1 MKKIKIISIGLLTTL
16 LSSCSLFDSYSPQ
29 INSSTKN
36 SGSNNSKL
44 NESISTSSTTSN
56 GETTNSSSSTSS
68 SDNSPSSS
76 STSSSNN
83 STSSSSTGGNNSSSI
98 SDQEE
103 IKNQTI
109 IVNGEKDI
117 DQERFY
123 QEFYDYESDIEI
135 TLKFTNNAIYNLA
148 KYSDDANKKD
158 MYHPCNLEIKMN
170 TNTYIFNESG
180 ARMKGNTSR
189 NPNFVNKDGTF
200 NAPVHFK
207 ISVSQTFDDEEDN
220 DYYIRDWED
229 SDLRKERKKRRIGD
243 AKKFD
248 IKYNKNEDYTFTKQ
262 IYAYYCYAQEGMLS
276 QRNNLVKVNV
286 ISESDTMT
294 YLYELQECI
303 DSEYIERRYSEEEAQ
318 GNLYKCTY
326 TNKGPADLTN
336 YSNDK
341 IGVEKGSY
349 SPSYDLKTNDDEP
362 DHTLLKNLIDTL
374 NNDRRPAN
382 EFKETFDSMIDA
394 DAYLKFAAMSWVI
407 GNPDDLRNN
416 SNNYYMYFNSK
427 DNKATFIPYDYDRCF
442 GIMKDFAIEMEK
454 IPCTTTK
461 QNTGERK
468 WQKNPLYWRTIITSS
483 DTSQDYSTKWPVIN
497 EYKTRYEELCKEYA
511 ERYLD
516 VNKFKEFNDQ
526 FVYSNKDI
534 NKGGANN
541 ITFSK
546 YALEKLKTLS

>member
-1 MKKIKIISIGLLTTL
+1 MKKIKIISISLLTSL

-29 INSSTKN
+29 TNSSTKN
-36 SGSNNSKL
+36 SLNDYLSS
-44 NESISTSSTTSN
+44 NESTHTSSTTSDEGN
-56 GETTNSSSSTSS
+56 TSTSS
-68 SDNSPSSS
+68 SISS
-76 STSSSNN
+76 
-83 STSSSSTGGNNSSSI
+83 SSSSTGENNNSNSSS
-98 SDQEE
+98 SGEQEE
-103 IKNQTI
+103 MKNQTI
-109 IVNGEKDI
+109 IVNGAKDI

-158 MYHPCNLEIKMN
+158 MYHPCDLTIKMN

-189 NPNFVNKDGTF
+189 NPNFVNKDGSF

-220 DYYIRDWED
+220 DYYVRDWED
-229 SDLRKERKKRRIGD
+229 SDARKERKKRRIGD

-286 ISESDTMT
+286 VSESDSMT

-303 DSEYIERRYSEEEAQ
+303 DSEYIERRYSEEEAS

-326 TNKGPADLTN
+326 TNKGPADLTD

-349 SPSYDLKTNDDEP
+349 SPTYDLKTNDDEP
-362 DHTLLKNLIDTL
+362 DHTLLKKLIDTL
-374 NNDRRPAN
+374 NNDKRPAN

-394 DAYLKFAAMSWVI
+394 EAYLKFAAMSWVI

-442 GIMKDFAIEMEK
+442 GIMKDFAIEMEN

-461 QNTGERK
+461 QNTGERR
-468 WQKNPLYWRTIITSS
+468 WQKNPLYWRTIISTT
-483 DTSQDYSTKWPVIN
+483 DTSVDYSTKWPVIS
-497 EYKTRYEELCKEYA
+497 EYKTRYEALCKEYA

-516 VNKFKEFNDQ
+516 VNKFKEFNAQ
-526 FVYSNKDI
+526 FVYSKKDI
-534 NKGGANN
+534 NQGGSNN
-541 ITFSK
+541 LTFGD
-546 YALEKLKTLS
+546 YAIEKLKTFSN